1 MKSELRSDLPDFASL
16 WNRYRADSFPPG
28 ARAEL
33 RRVGESDDLALT
45 TALYR
50 LFPGERPDERHRRVA
65 FLLPWCDQAKGERA
79 SLAEQM
85 VAKGISESRVLQVAR
100 APSPL
105 DMVYFRRLAMHV
117 EPVVDWVKFGPM
129 LWFWGTRNKR
139 RLVEDFYLALFKTTK
154 GGKK

>member
-1 MKSELRSDLPDFASL
+1 MKSVLRSDLPDFAGL
-16 WNRYRADSFPPG
+16 WDRYQATTFPAG

-33 RRVGESDDLALT
+33 RRVGEPADLALT

-65 FLLPWCDQAKGERA
+65 FLLPWCDGAKGK
-79 SLAEQM
+79 SPGFAEQM
-85 VAKGISESRVLQVAR
+85 VAKGISEARVLQVAR

-105 DMVYFRRLAMHV
+105 DMIYFRRLAMHV
-117 EPVVDWVKFGPM
+117 EPVVEWANFGPI
-129 LWFWGTRNKR
+129 LWFWGDRSKR
-139 RLVEDFYLALFKTTK
+139 RIMEDFYLALFKTSK